1 MKLKP
6 HSKKV
11 KRRIR
16 QLIREGV
23 ELYGKNMDNRII
35 DHVQEHMIKEGLRHK
50 IPLWNSIK

>member
-35 DHVQEHMIKEGLRHK
+35 DHVQEHMIKEGLRVK
-50 IPLWNSIK
+50 VPLIQR